1 MALDFPYLFALLVI
15 PAGLIHVAKKPG
27 NAFVANFIHIAKP
40 GIQDL
45 ELPCGASY
53 KLRLGSNWAIR
64 MDQAIRYSRGP
75 AVAIVALEFLIL
87 VAFVGDSCWQWSAV
101 GVASHESEAW
111 QGDHCIP
118 VMPQCFFEK

>member
-1 MALDFPYLFALLVI
+1 
-15 PAGLIHVAKKPG
+15 
-27 NAFVANFIHIAKP
+27 
-40 GIQDL
+40 
-45 ELPCGASY
+45 
-53 KLRLGSNWAIR
+53 

-118 VMPQCFFEK
+118 VMPQCFFENDLGIPLFCGPWQANPTFAVQPYTEWSEIEDAWKNRVVHVHVHPESSRRGISA